1 MNPVAEADVS
11 TKEQVTTKEELAEL
25 KRRLAELNAQK
36 SNAPSGNALSG
47 KPYGWEDDIDGL
59 AVFLE
64 DLKQVMKFLVANR
77 VLKQQKKSF
86 DDCWEDVE
94 TRIDLAIAE
103 LRTIDSDANEVYVK
117 LYNAGLTGAPLK
129 VKIGEYWRRVK
140 GSPVVAVLEMAD
152 RILGSLFPI
161 LSALEP
167 VKEFKETL
175 ESKLKNDGDE
185 GLQSININGREQWWK
200 RTGNP

>member
-1 MNPVAEADVS
+1 MSPVAEADVS
-11 TKEQVTTKEELAEL
+11 TKTEVTTKEELAEL
-25 KRRLAELNAQK
+25 KRRLSELRAQK
-36 SNAPSGNALSG
+36 SNAPSGNALTG
-47 KPYGWEDDIDGL
+47 KPYGWQDDIDGL

-64 DLKQVMKFLVANR
+64 DLKQVMKFLVGNR
-77 VLKQQKKSF
+77 VLKQQQKLF
-86 DDCWEDVE
+86 NDCWDDIE

-103 LRTIDSDANEVYVK
+103 LRTIDSDTHDTYIK
-117 LYNAGLTGAPLK
+117 LYNARLTGNPLK
-129 VKIGEYWRRVK
+129 LKIGEYWRRVK

-161 LSALEP
+161 LNALEP

-185 GLQSININGREQWWK
+185 GLQGLNLTGREQWWK
-200 RTGNP
+200 QEQKV